1 MHHCTNHTENIG
13 QIMTL
18 KPIRKF
24 GFRFWLV
31 RLIALLLPETSIRE
45 DYIWMMHIRYHVW
58 VSGVFKY
65 TRILKSGRDLWQFH
79 VPFETHQ
86 SDLICAWLDSIHFP
100 IYSFWTSL
108 PLENKTILF
117 TLLFYTCRTCACRD
131 AAQHYA
137 ALVCQTSVE
146 CECVFVYMWRSW
158 FPGIRICWLCTDDS
172 ISEDR

>member
-1 MHHCTNHTENIG
+1 MQNQQNRTERRILLRMYFAVYIPQIQSRVVAITSSQASICSEMEIPTFMHHCTNHTENIG
-13 QIMTL
+13 QIMRL

-79 VPFETHQ
+79 VPFEH
-86 SDLICAWLDSIHFP
+86 
-100 IYSFWTSL
+100 TSER
-108 PLENKTILF
+108 P
-117 TLLFYTCRTCACRD
+117 
-131 AAQHYA
+131 HM
-137 ALVCQTSVE
+137 
-146 CECVFVYMWRSW
+146 CVA
-158 FPGIRICWLCTDDS
+158 
-172 ISEDR
+172 